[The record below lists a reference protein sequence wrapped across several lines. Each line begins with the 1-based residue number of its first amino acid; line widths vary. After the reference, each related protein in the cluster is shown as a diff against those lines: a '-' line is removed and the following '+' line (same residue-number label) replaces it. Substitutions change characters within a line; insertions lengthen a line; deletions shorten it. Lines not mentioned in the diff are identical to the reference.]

1 MLWQRVAG
9 FSLCLGSLVYCED
22 MGQQISSVF
31 VVVSIVVPV
40 ALFFIAPLILRRSG
54 ASSQDIRRASPWL
67 IGALL
72 LFGVAWYIP
81 SPLVDGMATSW
92 WTHFLGGGVFT
103 ALLWQ
108 YIRRSLRLAISPW
121 LELCVVFGLVSALGV
136 SNELFE
142 LTVVKF
148 GFVAMTLDDTAWDL
162 AANSAGALIGHG
174 VIVLLICARY
184 RCTVK

>member
-1 MLWQRVAG
+1 
-9 FSLCLGSLVYCED
+9 
-22 MGQQISSVF
+22 
-31 VVVSIVVPV
+31 
-40 ALFFIAPLILRRSG
+40 
-54 ASSQDIRRASPWL
+54 
-67 IGALL
+67 
-72 LFGVAWYIP
+72 
-81 SPLVDGMATSW
+81 MATSW

-108 YIRRSLRLAISPW
+108 YLRRSLRLAISPW